1 MAFKHREHIS
11 AVDNSTYQSASSV
24 SNHGFKSFTAK
35 KSLAAS
41 IAGDCRNL
49 LEREAGGEVGE
60 EAHVCLLRH
69 RAHPD
74 LGRSLSC
81 RYGL

>member
-1 MAFKHREHIS
+1 MAFPQWIS
-11 AVDNSTYQSASSV
+11 ISLKC
-24 SNHGFKSFTAK
+24 FKSWVQIVYSK

-49 LEREAGGEVGE
+49 LERQAGGEVGE